1 MNRIKYF
8 LILPLILSAAWSAT
22 VGPNEAAAAAD
33 LWTAMELNSG
43 YLKIAESE
51 RQERL
56 GRLPEH
62 TIRYFT
68 DKNTLTEAMP
78 EIAQIRAYI
87 IEYVSSGFVVIAAD
101 DRIEPVL
108 VFSADKRFRWD
119 QPERNFLRGFLTS
132 TLSAR
137 WKNMGAAVDPDWTYL
152 RSRMAEDRFRAVFEP
167 RGRDIYI
174 LWNTALW
181 NQMPYYN
188 DTVAAHNGGNGGIPT
203 GCVATAMAIKMKFH
217 SYPPTGSGSHGYDD
231 IWGYTQYSHSV
242 NFANQSY
249 VWSAMPNTNLTGPN
263 AQVARLMYHAGV
275 AVETDF
281 EDTVYGGSGAPVQL
295 VANAF
300 NTYFGYKG
308 TEWRDSSHTVPMMN
322 SIVGRLPVVF
332 GYILPGDFG
341 HAVVACGYREPTVPY
356 FYINCGWGG
365 YNNGWYSLT
374 DLPPDSGTIAES
386 CPYSSPADWFYADS
400 AWTGFEDGKIQTP
413 FNTLS
418 EGEAANPNQLF
429 LKQGRY
435 DGTGNVPITFTGTET
450 IRAYWGLAKIGDKM
464 SLGTTAAI
472 KLTGSGRLKVY

>member
-1 MNRIKYF
+1 
-8 LILPLILSAAWSAT
+8 
-22 VGPNEAAAAAD
+22 
-33 LWTAMELNSG
+33 MELNSG
-43 YLKIAESE
+43 YLKIPEG
-51 RQERL
+51 ERL
-56 GRLPEH
+56 DRLAQMPQHRIRYITDQDVLTDRLP
-62 TIRYFT
+62 
-68 DKNTLTEAMP
+68 DLTR
-78 EIAQIRAYI
+78 IRAYVV
-87 IEYVSSGFVVIAAD
+87 EYEPSGFVVIAAD

-108 VFSADKRFRWD
+108 VFSADERFRWD
-119 QPERNFLRGFLTS
+119 EPERNFLRRFLSETIA
-132 TLSAR
+132 LR
-137 WKNMGAAVDPDWTYL
+137 WKNIVTAVDPDWTYL
-152 RSRMAEDRFRAVFEP
+152 RSRMAEDRSRAAFEP
-167 RGRDIYI
+167 RGRDIYV
-174 LWNTALW
+174 LWNTARW

-188 DTVAAHNGGNGGIPT
+188 DTVAAHNGGNTGIPT

-217 SYPPTGSGSHGYDD
+217 GYPATGSGSHSYDD

-242 NFANQSY
+242 DFSTQSY
-249 VWSAMPNTNLTGPN
+249 TWSAMPNTNLTGPN
-263 AQVARLMYHAGV
+263 SGVARIMYHAGV

-295 VANAF
+295 VANAL

-374 DLPPDSGTIAES
+374 DLPPDSGKIAES
-386 CPYSSPADWFYADS
+386 CPYASPVNWYYVDS

-413 FNTLS
+413 FNTLA
-418 EGEAANPNQLF
+418 EGEAANPDQLF
-429 LKQGRY
+429 LRQGRY
-435 DGTGNVPITFTGTET
+435 AGTGNVPITFTGTET
-450 IRAYWGLAKIGDKM
+450 IRSYWGPAKIGNKM

-472 KLTGSGRLKVY
+472 KLTGNGRLKVY

>member
-22 VGPNEAAAAAD
+22 VSPNEAAAAAD

-43 YLKIAESE
+43 YLKIPEAE
-51 RQERL
+51 RLERL

-62 TIRYFT
+62 KIRYFT

-87 IEYVSSGFVVIAAD
+87 VEYEPTGFVVVAAD

-108 VFSADKRFRWD
+108 VFSADARFRWD
-119 QPERNFLRGFLTS
+119 PPDQNFLRRFLTE
-132 TLSAR
+132 TLAAS
-137 WKNMGAAVDPDWTYL
+137 WKNMGAAADPDWTYI
-152 RSRMAEDRFRAVFEP
+152 RSRMAEDRSRAVFEP
-167 RGRDIYI
+167 RGRDIYV

-188 DTVAAHNGGNGGIPT
+188 DTVAAHNGGNTGIPT

-217 SYPPTGSGSHGYDD
+217 SQPESGSGSHSYDD
-231 IWGYTQYSHSV
+231 TWGETRYSHSV
-242 NFANQSY
+242 NYSAQSY
-249 VWSAMPNTNLTGPN
+249 NWSAMPNTNLTGPN
-263 AQVARLMYHAGV
+263 SGVARIMYHAGV

-295 VANAF
+295 VANVL

-374 DLPPDSGTIAES
+374 DLPPDSGKIAES
-386 CPYSSPADWFYADS
+386 CPYASPVNWYYVDS
-400 AWTGFEDGKIQTP
+400 AWTGTEDGKIQSP
-413 FNTLS
+413 FNTLA
-418 EGEAANPNQLF
+418 EGEAANPDQLF
-429 LKQGRY
+429 LRQGRY
-435 DGTGNVPITFTGTET
+435 AGTGNVPITFTGTET
-450 IRAYWGLAKIGDKM
+450 IRAYWGPAKVGDKM
-464 SLGTTAAI
+464 SLGTSAAI
-472 KLTGSGRLKVY
+472 KLTGTGRLKVY